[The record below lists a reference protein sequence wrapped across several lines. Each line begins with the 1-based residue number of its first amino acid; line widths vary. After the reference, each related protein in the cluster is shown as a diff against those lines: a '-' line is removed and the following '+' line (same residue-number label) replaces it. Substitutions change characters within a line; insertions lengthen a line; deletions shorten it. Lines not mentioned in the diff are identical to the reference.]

1 MRLLQRGDVEVRCSA
16 QQSDGRHPN
25 AQDRALGRHRPSCL
39 GTVVSQTVAD
49 RDSYGIFS
57 ADAVQN
63 PYPHYRAMRER
74 EPIHWSEKARAW
86 YFTRYRD
93 VFDLQ
98 DRPDLSVDRIE
109 TLYSYLPRVNPERF
123 SDIVDH
129 YHRWL
134 LYRDDTY
141 HDRLKALFLKAMT
154 PRAVERLRPMVQR
167 RVDAILDALEGRYA
181 FDAYLAFAAR
191 LPTQVMLDLLGLPDS
206 DELMLRHWSDRCSN
220 FLFQPVSPDKG
231 AMAQEQRE
239 ILDAQQAYFMPL
251 IEERRRNPGAD
262 MISAMARAEVDG
274 EQLTDLEIL
283 ATCNMMATAGGGTSR
298 SAIAMSLWW
307 LHKFPDQLAKLKAD
321 PTLVDSAAE
330 EFLRY
335 DAPTQRG
342 IRTAR
347 EDFEIGGVRI
357 RKGQILHIMIGAAN
371 RDPDQFS
378 DPDRLDI
385 CRNPNRH
392 VTLGH
397 GVHYCLGAALARL
410 ELRVAV
416 ASFLDRFPN
425 YRPASDQ
432 IVFMDRTASRR
443 PTSVPVFAR

>member
-1 MRLLQRGDVEVRCSA
+1 M
-16 QQSDGRHPN
+16 
-25 AQDRALGRHRPSCL
+25 
-39 GTVVSQTVAD
+39 SQTVAD

-167 RVDAILDALEGRYA
+167 RVDAIIDTLAERGA
-181 FDAYLAFAAR
+181 FDAYLDYAAR
-191 LPTQVMLDLLGLPDS
+191 LPTQVMLDLLDLPDS

-251 IEERRRNPGAD
+251 IEERRRNPGADD

-385 CRNPNRH
+385 SRNPNRH

-443 PTSVPVFAR
+443 PTGVPVFAR

>member
-1 MRLLQRGDVEVRCSA
+1 
-16 QQSDGRHPN
+16 
-25 AQDRALGRHRPSCL
+25 
-39 GTVVSQTVAD
+39 VSERQIEA
-49 RDSYGIFS
+49 DSYGLYS
-57 ADAVQN
+57 AEAVQD
-63 PYPHYRAMRER
+63 PYPYYKSMREK
-74 EPIHWSEKARAW
+74 EPVHWSERANAW
-86 YFTRYRD
+86 YFTRYDD
-93 VFDLQ
+93 VFELQ

-109 TLYSYLPRVNPERF
+109 TLYSYLPRVNSERF
-123 SDIVDH
+123 SDIVEH

-134 LYRDDTY
+134 LYRDDAY

-154 PRAVERLRPMVQR
+154 PRAVERLRPMMQR
-167 RVDAILDALEGRYA
+167 RVNVILDSLQGREA
-181 FDAYLAFAAR
+181 FDAYLDFAAR

-206 DELMLRHWSDRCSN
+206 DEMTMRHWSDRCSN
-220 FLFQPVSPDKG
+220 FLFQPVAPDKE

-239 ILDAQQAYFMPL
+239 ILDAQQVHFMPL
-251 IEERRRNPGAD
+251 IEERRCNPGED
-262 MISAMARAEVDG
+262 MISAMAQAEVDG
-274 EQLTDLEIL
+274 ECLTDLEIL

-307 LHKFPDQLAKLKAD
+307 LHRFPDELAKLKAN
-321 PTLVDSAAE
+321 PKLINLAAE

-347 EDFEIGGVRI
+347 EDFEIGGKKI

-371 RDPDQFS
+371 RDPDQFD
-378 DPDRLDI
+378 DPDRFDI
-385 CRNPNRH
+385 ARNPNRH

-416 ASFLDRFPN
+416 ASFLERFPD
-425 YRPASDQ
+425 YRLASER

>member
-1 MRLLQRGDVEVRCSA
+1 MTK
-16 QQSDGRHPN
+16 
-25 AQDRALGRHRPSCL
+25 AL
-39 GTVVSQTVAD
+39 AD
-49 RDSYGIFS
+49 PDSYGLFS
-57 ADAVQN
+57 AEVVQD
-63 PYPHYRAMRER
+63 PYPYYKKLRER
-74 EPIHWSEKARAW
+74 EPVHWSERARAW

-93 VFDLQ
+93 VFELQ

-109 TLYSYLPRVNPERF
+109 TLYSYLPRTNPKRF
-123 SDIVDH
+123 SDIVEH

-134 LYRDDTY
+134 LYRDDAY

-154 PRAVERLRPMVQR
+154 PRAVERLRPMMQR
-167 RVDAILDALEGRYA
+167 RVDVILNALDGRDR
-181 FDAYLAFAAR
+181 FDAYLDFAAR

-206 DELMLRHWSDRCSN
+206 DELMMRHWSDRCSN
-220 FLFQPVSPDKG
+220 FLFQPVAPDKD
-231 AMAQEQRE
+231 AIAQEQRE

-251 IEERRRNPGAD
+251 IENRRRDPGED
-262 MISAMARAEVDG
+262 MISAMACAEVAG
-274 EQLTDLEIL
+274 ERLTDLEIL

-307 LHKFPDQLAKLKAD
+307 SHQFPGELARLKAN
-321 PTLVDSAAE
+321 PGLINLAAE

-347 EDFEIGGVRI
+347 QDFEIGGEKI

-371 RDPDQFS
+371 RDPDQFN
-378 DPDRLDI
+378 DPDRIDI
-385 CRNPNRH
+385 ARDPNRH

-410 ELRVAV
+410 ELRIAV
-416 ASFLDRFPN
+416 ASFLTRFPD
-425 YRPASDQ
+425 YRLASDK

-443 PTSVPVFAR
+443 PISVPVFAR

>member
-1 MRLLQRGDVEVRCSA
+1 
-16 QQSDGRHPN
+16 
-25 AQDRALGRHRPSCL
+25 
-39 GTVVSQTVAD
+39 
-49 RDSYGIFS
+49 
-57 ADAVQN
+57 
-63 PYPHYRAMRER
+63 
-74 EPIHWSEKARAW
+74 
-86 YFTRYRD
+86 
-93 VFDLQ
+93 
-98 DRPDLSVDRIE
+98 
-109 TLYSYLPRVNPERF
+109 
-123 SDIVDH
+123 
-129 YHRWL
+129 
-134 LYRDDTY
+134 
-141 HDRLKALFLKAMT
+141 
-154 PRAVERLRPMVQR
+154 
-167 RVDAILDALEGRYA
+167 
-181 FDAYLAFAAR
+181 
-191 LPTQVMLDLLGLPDS
+191 MLDLLDLPDS

-385 CRNPNRH
+385 SRNPNRH

-443 PTSVPVFAR
+443 PTGVPVFAR